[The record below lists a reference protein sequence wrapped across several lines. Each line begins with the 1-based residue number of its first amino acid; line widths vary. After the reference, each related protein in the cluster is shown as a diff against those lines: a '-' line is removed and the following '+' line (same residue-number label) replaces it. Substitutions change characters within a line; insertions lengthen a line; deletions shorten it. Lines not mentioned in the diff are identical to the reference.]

1 MIRHSNSL
9 FLSLFIHFLL
19 IILIL
24 FISNSYQEDKK
35 EKEQKIALNISTI
48 KFEEKANEQ
57 EAVKEEVC
65 ADKELKEK
73 PKKVKEEKKEQTI
86 VEKYVK
92 QEIKKE
98 QKIESIAEV
107 KNETLE
113 QNRLFT
119 QIKQDS
125 KPVSQIQTITPAE
138 ALKQPDIQEEYSEIN
153 KQRILELLRENL
165 YYPMSARKR
174 NITGEVKISFTLD
187 TKAKVCNIHVLE
199 SGSDILSRAAIK
211 TIEELSEKF
220 PKPKKEIT
228 LTIPINYNLL

>member
-65 ADKELKEK
+65 ANKELKEK
-73 PKKVKEEKKEQTI
+73 PKKEKKEQTI

-92 QEIKKE
+92 KEIKKE
-98 QKIESIAEV
+98 QKIEDIAEV

-138 ALKQPDIQEEYSEIN
+138 VLKQPDIQEEYSEIN

-187 TKAKVCNIHVLE
+187 TTAKVCNIHVLE

-211 TIEELSEKF
+211 TIEELSGKF